1 MSPER
6 LARRVSVGFTMWSR
20 SPFLLGFPW
29 RAREMLWV
37 EMSPRLKYA
46 CMVSETRALISTSFE
61 ITCGM
66 CMGARLPGSPDRGTI
81 L

>member
-1 MSPER
+1 
-6 LARRVSVGFTMWSR
+6 
-20 SPFLLGFPW
+20 
-29 RAREMLWV
+29 MLWV